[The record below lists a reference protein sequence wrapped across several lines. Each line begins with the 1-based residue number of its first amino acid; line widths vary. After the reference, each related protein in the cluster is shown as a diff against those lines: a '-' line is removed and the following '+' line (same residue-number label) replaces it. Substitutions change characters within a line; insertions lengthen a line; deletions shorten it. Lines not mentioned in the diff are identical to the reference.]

1 MTIQAHIITG
11 TLSAAAAIATV
22 AFWLQLHVPPNMA
35 RVDIIGIVTAQQ
47 KSLSAQMK
55 PGMDQKAQ
63 AAIIEAAARFGKQLD
78 AALTQVAAE
87 CNCTIINAAA
97 IIKDSP
103 TKRIFD
109 YTQRVNTLAT
119 GGK

>member
-11 TLSAAAAIATV
+11 TLSAAVAIATV
-22 AFWLQLHVPPNMA
+22 AFWLNFHGTPTLA
-35 RVDIIGIVTAQQ
+35 KVDIIGIVTAQQ

-78 AALTQVAAE
+78 AALTQVASE
-87 CNCTIINAAA
+87 CQCTIINAAA